1 MSGSREPSRYDH
13 LARNWSLRKEVRMT
27 TLVTSSSSWTS
38 LIPFGS
44 TREKRSSDCVL
55 LGSGSGSAS

>member
-1 MSGSREPSRYDH
+1 
-13 LARNWSLRKEVRMT
+13 MT

-55 LGSGSGSAS
+55 LGGGSGSAS